1 MRRLTISQISQIE
14 SASVQNSSRSSS
26 DSDSRMRSTSGY
38 SVASSALT
46 GASSLAQSRTGS
58 DHAAVS
64 TNSNYCSLADALDA
78 APAFEPAISVHHS
91 ILVDSGIGSG
101 TAAQVAVPVAA
112 SELSHSSTLPV
123 AVAVEQQRTAAPAAA
138 ADTTTSTSSSST
150 NTDTHSTSSVQVQT
164 EQQPMASPTASVPR
178 VNLQSDVA
186 SDVAMLSGRLA
197 AAEDQVTFWQERALR
212 AEKEKA
218 DLIKVCLLCYSCTAS
233 AVYT

>member
-38 SVASSALT
+38 SVASSALI

-78 APAFEPAISVHHS
+78 APAFEPALSVHHS
-91 ILVDSGIGSG
+91 ILVDSDIGSG

-123 AVAVEQQRTAAPAAA
+123 AVAVEQQHTAAPAAVA
-138 ADTTTSTSSSST
+138 ATDLATTTSSSST
-150 NTDTHSTSSVQVQT
+150 NTDAHSTSSVQVQT
-164 EQQPMASPTASVPR
+164 EQQPTVSQMVVVPR
-178 VNLQSDVA
+178 VSSQSDVA
-186 SDVAMLSGRLA
+186 SDVALLTGRLA

-218 DLIKVCLLCYSCTAS
+218 DLIKVCLAYLRL
-233 AVYT
+233 V